1 MDRRDTGL
9 DLELNVGIEKRVQNE
24 MESGGMVGP
33 RTVIIIS
40 MTMAMTTVQ
49 RARREGGR
57 EGGRERITQHTD
69 LTITMPSP

>member
-1 MDRRDTGL
+1 MDRRDAGL

-33 RTVIIIS
+33 RTAITIS

-49 RARREGGR
+49 
-57 EGGRERITQHTD
+57 
-69 LTITMPSP
+69 